1 MIYHVVVIVVGVGWG
16 QLRWWHHSYV
26 VDAFSRSFDELFSQE
41 LCKKW
46 APKWMNVY
54 THTKLRI
61 HMLILKYIGNL
72 NTTLRCLASVPR
84 EFSTNCWCSPISRGK
99 ALFGFWLG
107 PQSSPA
113 PSPHVHTYTL
123 SSTQLPTCKTF
134 PYLGPV
140 VNIWQASKIESCR
153 ERGKLWQHYWQPLE
167 ASLAHSFSSLNRLL
181 STCVY
186 TWF

>member
-1 MIYHVVVIVVGVGWG
+1 MSLMPSHN
-16 QLRWWHHSYV
+16 LSMS
-26 VDAFSRSFDELFSQE
+26 FSLKSSA
-41 LCKKW
+41 KKGTQ
-46 APKWMNVY
+46 MNEC
-54 THTKLRI
+54 THTQNYIYI

-72 NTTLRCLASVPR
+72 NTTLRSLASVPR

-99 ALFGFWLG
+99 GSLWFLAWPTIFT
-107 PQSSPA
+107 SSFP
-113 PSPHVHTYTL
+113 TCTL

-140 VNIWQASKIESCR
+140 VKIWQASKIESCR
-153 ERGKLWQHYWQPLE
+153 ERGKLWQQHYWQPLE